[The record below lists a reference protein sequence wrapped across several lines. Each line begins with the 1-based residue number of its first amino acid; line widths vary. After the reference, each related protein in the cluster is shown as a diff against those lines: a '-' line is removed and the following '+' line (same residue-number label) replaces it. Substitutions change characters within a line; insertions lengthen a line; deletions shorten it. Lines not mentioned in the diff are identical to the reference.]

1 MHAFG
6 YGESG
11 ELKVQY
17 GKWTAGEKVCK
28 RWSAS
33 LVDGGGG
40 EVCVLCEYT
49 CLFLCVSS
57 FGSTYMCMRR
67 LCVCACVIFCIC
79 ESLL

>member
-11 ELKVQY
+11 ELKVRY

-28 RWSAS
+28 RWSAR
-33 LVDGGGG
+33 LVDGGTRGGG
-40 EVCVLCEYT
+40 EVCVLCECT

-57 FGSTYMCMRR
+57 FVSTYMCMKGVV
-67 LCVCACVIFCIC
+67 CV
-79 ESLL
+79 LM